1 MTVYPYILSGGSGTR
16 LWPISRRGYPKQLQA
31 LLGEQ
36 TLLQRALSL
45 GHAASGSAPSVLAN
59 EDHRF
64 IIAEQA
70 RGIGRDPATILLEP
84 FGRNTAPA
92 AIVAALHALARKSS
106 PTPLVLLMPSD
117 HRIPDE
123 AAFSD
128 AVAKAAKAAEAGH
141 IVTFGIRPKVPETA
155 YGYIRSSPIEISD
168 GVRQV
173 VQFVEKPDRET
184 AKRFLESGD
193 YLWNAG
199 IFVFAA
205 ETLLKEAERY
215 LPETL
220 AACFASL
227 DLAKSD
233 LDFQRLDAGAFAEA
247 EDVSLDYGIME
258 RTEHAAVLPA
268 DFAWSDLGS
277 WDSVW
282 SELGPDTARNSAVGD
297 VMAVDCNGCLFHSHS
312 PTRLVAGLGL
322 KDVAIVDT
330 PDALL
335 VLDRNRAQDV
345 KALVD
350 RLKTDGRPETDNH
363 RRVYRPWGW
372 YDSID
377 SGSRHQVKILMISP
391 GATLS
396 LQSHNHRSEHWVV
409 VRGTAKVTLG
419 GKTKLVTENESVYIP
434 LGTTHRLENPGKIPT
449 QIIEVQ
455 TGSYLGE
462 DDIVRYE
469 DVYGRVPEGDD
480 EAS

>member
-16 LWPISRRGYPKQLQA
+16 LWPLSRRDYPKQLQT
-31 LLGEQ
+31 LLGEN
-36 TLLQRALSL
+36 TLLQQALSL
-45 GHAASGSAPSVLAN
+45 GQDATGSAPSVLAN
-59 EDHRF
+59 EEHRF
-64 IIAEQA
+64 SVAEQA
-70 RGIGRDPATILLEP
+70 RSLGIQTAAILLEP

-92 AIVAALHALARKSS
+92 AIMAALHALTQDGTD
-106 PTPLVLLMPSD
+106 PPLVLLMPSD
-117 HRIPDE
+117 HRIPDGLAFT
-123 AAFSD
+123 AAVSK
-128 AVAKAAKAAEAGH
+128 AVSAAEAGH
-141 IVTFGIRPKVPETA
+141 IVTFGIRPTAPETA
-155 YGYIRSSPIEISD
+155 YGYIRAAAEEVTD

-173 VQFVEKPDRET
+173 ERFVEKPDRDT
-184 AKRFLESGD
+184 AQQFLDAGD

-205 ETLLKEAERY
+205 EALLAEAERF
-215 LPETL
+215 LPDTL
-220 AACFASL
+220 AACFAAFEGAV
-227 DLAKSD
+227 DD
-233 LDFQRLDAGAFAEA
+233 LDFKRLDAAAFAEA
-247 EDVSLDYGIME
+247 ENVSLDYGIME
-258 RTEHAAVLPA
+258 RTERAAVLPA

-282 SELGPDTARNSAVGD
+282 SELGQDTAGNAAVGD
-297 VMAVDCNGCLFHSHS
+297 ALALDCNGCLFHSS
-312 PTRLVAGLGL
+312 GRLIAGLGL
-322 KDVAIVDT
+322 QDLAIVDT

-350 RLKTDGRPETDNH
+350 RLNAEGRSETNNH

-377 SGSRHQVKILMISP
+377 SGTRHQVKILMISP

-409 VRGTAKVTLG
+409 VRGTANVTLG
-419 GKTKLVTENESVYIP
+419 TETRLVTENQSVYIP

-469 DVYGRVPEGDD
+469 DVYGRVPDGDD
-480 EAS
+480 QPS